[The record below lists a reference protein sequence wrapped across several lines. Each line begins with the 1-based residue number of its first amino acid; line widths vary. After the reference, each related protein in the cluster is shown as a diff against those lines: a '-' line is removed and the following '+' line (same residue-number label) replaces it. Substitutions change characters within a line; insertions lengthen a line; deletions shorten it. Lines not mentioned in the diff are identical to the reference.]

1 MSMPGSLSHDV
12 IQGPPAPPIDRG
24 WGGGGGGNYDG
35 RGADRR
41 ASFTALFV
49 LLAATTMVFAALTSA
64 FVVRRGLSDDWTSM
78 HKPVLLWVNTVVLL
92 ASSIVLDRSRHAL
105 KAGDRSKFNF
115 WWTAA
120 TVLGVLFLFGQAW
133 VWIQLRAA
141 GIFIASNPSSSFFYV
156 LTATHAFHLVGGVT
170 ALIYVDVQAL
180 RLRLGP
186 AKRTAIDVSA
196 VFWHFL
202 DGLWLYLMLLFFVWG

>member
-1 MSMPGSLSHDV
+1 MSMAGSLSHDV

-24 WGGGGGGNYDG
+24 WGGDGGGNYGG

-78 HKPVLLWVNTVVLL
+78 HKPPILWVNTIVLL
-92 ASSIVLDRSRHAL
+92 ASSLVLDRSRHAL
-105 KAGDRSKFNF
+105 KAGDRSQFNF

-120 TVLGVLFLFGQAW
+120 TVLGVLFLAGQAW
-133 VWIQLRAA
+133 AWHELKVA

-156 LTATHAFHLVGGVT
+156 LTAAHAFHLLGGVA
-170 ALIYVDVQAL
+170 ALVYVDVQAL

-186 AKRTAIDVSA
+186 AKRTAIDVTA